1 MDKKQKTSP
10 QQDLLFRQAMDD
22 VTPLKAQ
29 ARTESRSARTPVRQ
43 SVGQTTA
50 DNKQVRD
57 IDFDVDK
64 PHDFDN
70 GDSSHRKNGV
80 RLKVMQKLKRGR
92 FQVGDTLDLHHMNQ
106 QTANHVL
113 LKFIAD
119 GRAKAF
125 ESVRV
130 IHGKGLRSE
139 NSPKLKIMTRKVLR
153 DHPQVLAFTDCKPAN
168 GGDGAV
174 DVLLK
179 SK

>member
-1 MDKKQKTSP
+1 MDKKQKTSS
-10 QQDLLFRQAMDD
+10 QQDLLFRQEMDG
-22 VTPLKAQ
+22 VTPLKTQ
-29 ARTESRSARTPVRQ
+29 ARTESRSPRTPVRQ
-43 SVGQTTA
+43 STGQATQ
-50 DNKQVRD
+50 DNQQDSD
-57 IDFDVDK
+57 IDLAVDK

-70 GDSSHRKNGV
+70 YDSSYRKNGV

-92 FQVGDTLDLHHMNQ
+92 FQLGDTLDLHHMTQ
-106 QTANHVL
+106 QTAKDVL

-119 GRAKAF
+119 ARAKAV
-125 ESVRV
+125 ESIRV

-139 NSPKLKIMTRKVLR
+139 NKPKLKIMTRQVLR
-153 DHPQVLAFTDCKPAN
+153 DHPHVLAFTDCKPVN